1 MQIKMA
7 LNSVNL
13 NFILLSIKLVKLKL
27 IKKLNLI
34 AYYNN
39 KFELLH
45 FNHFLYEFFL
55 FLYSDIFNNFYVM
68 LDFEFRSQCPI
79 SSALDIFGD
88 KWSLVIIRDLFIG
101 RNTYS
106 EFLKSPEK
114 ISTNILVDRI
124 KKLRSHGIL
133 DFKRDVNDNK
143 IKYYYLTDSGIDLF
157 PMIMNLSLWSRKHLH
172 VVPGPFSK
180 KDYGLIDLNGLDSF
194 LKETTSKYLKTRE
207 TILN

>member
-1 MQIKMA
+1 MA

-13 NFILLSIKLVKLKL
+13 NFILLSVNLVKLKL

-45 FNHFLYEFFL
+45 FNHFLIFVFC
-55 FLYSDIFNNFYVM
+55 IFNNFYVM

-88 KWSLVIIRDLFIG
+88 KWSLVIIRDLFID

>member
-1 MQIKMA
+1 
-7 LNSVNL
+7 
-13 NFILLSIKLVKLKL
+13 
-27 IKKLNLI
+27 
-34 AYYNN
+34 
-39 KFELLH
+39 
-45 FNHFLYEFFL
+45 
-55 FLYSDIFNNFYVM
+55 M

-133 DFKRDVNDNK
+133 DFKRDVNNNK

-172 VVPGPFSK
+172 VEPGPFSNR
-180 KDYGLIDLNGLDSF
+180 DYGLIDLNGLDSF
-194 LKETTSKYLKTRE
+194 LKETTSKYIKTRE

>member
-1 MQIKMA
+1 
-7 LNSVNL
+7 
-13 NFILLSIKLVKLKL
+13 
-27 IKKLNLI
+27 
-34 AYYNN
+34 
-39 KFELLH
+39 
-45 FNHFLYEFFL
+45 
-55 FLYSDIFNNFYVM
+55 M
-68 LDFEFRSQCPI
+68 LDFEFRSHCPI

-101 RNTYS
+101 INTYS
-106 EFLKSPEK
+106 DFLKSPEK

-172 VVPGPFSK
+172 VEPGPFSK
-180 KDYGLIDLNGLDSF
+180 RDYALIDLNGLDSF
-194 LKETTSKYLKTRE
+194 LKETTSKYTKTRE